1 MMFSPDYVIPTDD
14 DFETVPHESILLK
27 LEATP
32 DGWLHDSTL
41 RDGPAAY
48 DEAMRREL
56 ATWGPEQPWTEGDD
70 TWDTRANSKNK
81 LNLMYFGSRSDLQ
94 PRHSELFL
102 EDTEFEEAAIAM
114 WNIPKHTAMRARDAT
129 RTMVDDQV
137 VDVGDRSLTAT
148 GLINAKRHTNHRFVN
163 SFKNFSTQDQNVQ
176 MNNNTVMGRI
186 RHDLSYQDE
195 SLKTYR
201 PTGGANKNYSAVGPK
216 TPSLIGKG
224 VHEVS
229 ARMGAEGHSRGAKHG
244 HKRGNRRMLGSGQN
258 DHSTPSP
265 QVANAQKKSVT
276 PKDIGAIYQMVV
288 DSQTRHGGTANA
300 PLGKSGRQ
308 GDSRAQM
315 NNAVEGAQRTYMG
328 TEGGNRTNQGPQYA
342 AGAHGGVDGHAMVM
356 GPGAIGV
363 IGKSTAMATPVS
375 LTTLQ
380 QESGTHVYVSNAR
393 MIAKGLRGGYDPAKA
408 RVQQDVG
415 APVMVLSDRRQI
427 AKAMVPLL
435 KHHGKTNRMRD
446 HTAGIREGRA
456 YIDAGSSGQRKL
468 GPGAVPHGGDRGK
481 TQYNQQRTLAL
492 QNSGKKVKGLDEP
505 VARQTKIAA
514 SVNMRPIEGEQKLMS
529 MQKKMGTKR
538 LRASDMPDAAD
549 IGADD
554 NGLWGD
560 EFEDDDF
567 GL

>member
-1 MMFSPDYVIPTDD
+1 MFSPDYVIPTDD

-32 DGWLHDSTL
+32 DDWLRDSTL

-48 DEAMRREL
+48 EEAMRREL
-56 ATWGPEQPWTEGDD
+56 ANWGPEQPWTEGDD

-102 EDTEFEEAAIAM
+102 ADTEFEDAAIAM

-137 VDVGDRSLTAT
+137 VDVGDRSLTTT
-148 GLINAKRHTNHRFVN
+148 GLMNAKRQTNHRFVN
-163 SFKNFSTQDQNVQ
+163 SFKNFSTQDEGVQ
-176 MNNNTVMGRI
+176 MNNNTVMGRH
-186 RHDLSYQDE
+186 RHDLAYQDE

-216 TPSLIGKG
+216 VPSLIGKG
-224 VHEVS
+224 IHEVS

-244 HKRGNRRMLGSGQN
+244 HKHGNRGMLAMGQN
-258 DHSTPSP
+258 DHSTPTP
-265 QVANAQKKSVT
+265 QTANAQKKSVT

-288 DSQTRHGGTANA
+288 DSQRRHDGSTNA
-300 PLGKSGRQ
+300 KMGQSGLQYVR

-315 NNAVEGAQRTYMG
+315 GLSTEGAQRTYMG
-328 TEGGNRTNQGPQYA
+328 AQSGNRANQGPQYA
-342 AGAHGGVDGHAMVM
+342 AGAHAGVSGHMLVT
-356 GPGAIGV
+356 GPGALGA
-363 IGKSTAMATPVS
+363 IGKSTAMATPVA

-380 QESGTHVYVSNAR
+380 QESGTHIYVSNAR

-408 RVQQDVG
+408 RVQQTQG
-415 APVMVLSDRRQI
+415 APVIVLSDRQVI

-446 HTAGIREGRA
+446 HTAGLKEGRA
-456 YIDAGSSGQRKL
+456 YVDADRSGARRL
-468 GPGAVPHGGDRGK
+468 GPGAIPHGGDRGK
-481 TQYNQQRTLAL
+481 TQYNQKRTLAL
-492 QNSGKKVKGLDEP
+492 QNNGKKTRGLDEP
-505 VARQTKIAA
+505 VARQTKVAA
-514 SVNMRPIEGEQKLMS
+514 SVNMRPLEGEQKLMS

-549 IGADD
+549 IG
-554 NGLWGD
+554 D
-560 EFEDDDF
+560 EFDEFDEYDLDA
-567 GL
+567 L